1 MTKPSSMTVL
11 EAVNVLLTTIGEAP
25 VNTLTGN
32 QVTDVTIANQVL
44 TEVSREVQAQGWH
57 FNTEDKVVL
66 SRNEFNFIV
75 IPADVA
81 RIDTPDYNTVIR
93 GDKLFNLDT
102 RSYEF
107 TTTVEAS
114 IVYYQDFLELPDV
127 VKKYITTRAAR
138 IFSDRMLNSETIH
151 RMVSRDEQKAL
162 IDLKDFEGD
171 TADFNMIDSYSV
183 SRVMN
188 RGNKR
193 RIL

>member
-107 TTTVEAS
+107 NSTVEAS

-171 TADFNMIDSYSV
+171 TADFNMMDSYSV